1 MTNFSFDPDILNTIA
16 GGRSVLDMTRL
27 QVKSLDSANAFLK
40 TYGFDIEQPGQLETL
55 WQQHRRALVLMTE
68 RLGFKEAEIPLEV
81 QDRKVLSDIRNLL
94 LYASQTEN
102 PELLKWSCAVL
113 RCMHV
118 FIHAENDLFSFFAK
132 EIQEQILNSFEPF
145 VHNSGDQV
153 SLNGQV
159 FPDEKIP
166 LTHFQT
172 KPFKNTSSAVIKL
185 LARPDALAM
194 RVFDKIGIRFVTHSV
209 YDSFQVLRFL
219 VQENMVSFPHIMPD
233 QSSNNVYPV
242 ELFLKVCEKLK
253 KNKNATPEQ
262 INQLFS
268 EELEASGDSAL
279 FRKSNEQTDLNF
291 KFIKFISRQLIRIKN
306 ESMGN
311 GFHFFYPFEI
321 QIMDQS
327 SYALASAG
335 PTEHNAY
342 KNRQIQ
348 AAATRIMPV

>member
-1 MTNFSFDPDILNTIA
+1 MSFSFDPDILNTIA

-27 QVKSLDSANAFLK
+27 QVKSLESANAFLK
-40 TYGFDIEQPGQLETL
+40 TYGFDVDQPEQLETL

-68 RLGFKEAEIPLEV
+68 KLGFVDADIPLEV
-81 QDRKVLSDIRNLL
+81 KDRKTLIDIRQLL
-94 LYASQTEN
+94 LFASQLDQ
-102 PELLKWSCAVL
+102 PELQKWSCAIL

-132 EIQEQILNSFEPF
+132 EIQKQILNSFEPF
-145 VHNSGDQV
+145 IHNSGGQV
-153 SLNGQV
+153 SLNGKV

-194 RVFDKIGIRFVTHSV
+194 RVFDKIGIRFVTHSI
-209 YDSFQVLRFL
+209 YDSFKVLRFL

-233 QSSNNVYPV
+233 QSSNNAYPV
-242 ELFLKVCEKLK
+242 ELFLKVCEKLE
-253 KNKNATPEQ
+253 KNKNLTSDQ
-262 INQLFS
+262 INQLFT
-268 EELEASGDSAL
+268 EELESSGDSAL
-279 FRKSNEQTDLNF
+279 FRKSNNQTDLNF

-306 ESMGN
+306 DQMEN

-327 SYALASAG
+327 SFAVASEG

-348 AAATRIMPV
+348 AASRRIMPS